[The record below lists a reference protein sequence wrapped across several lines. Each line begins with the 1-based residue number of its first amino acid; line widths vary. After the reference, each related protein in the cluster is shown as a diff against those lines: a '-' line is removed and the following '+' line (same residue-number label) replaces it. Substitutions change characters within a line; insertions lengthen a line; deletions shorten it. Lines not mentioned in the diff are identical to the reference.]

1 MLGTGTV
8 PHWFRRAM
16 TLLNSEVSQQWRAQG
31 GAAAAARRAQA
42 RKRTTPPRSHG
53 RGPKVLEE
61 IVISW
66 EAQQRAKRNEVAIS
80 RRPRRTW

>member
-16 TLLNSEVSQQWRAQG
+16 TLLNAEVSQQWRAQG
-31 GAAAAARRAQA
+31 GAAAARRAQA
-42 RKRTTPPRSHG
+42 RRRVAPPRSQG

-61 IVISW
+61 IVVSW
-66 EAQQRAKRNEVAIS
+66 EAQQRAKRNEAAIS